1 MALQDITNKPSKIR
15 LQVDLE
21 TEYATLRSRHV
32 APNIS
37 YDQLRMQGAKAID
50 LWIDGNLYPL
60 DPISGAPPPFKSIA
74 SFFKF
79 VGDGFNGLLG
89 YCRRLHMLWLDEA
102 AGKRQTQFDF
112 DQLQAASTKQINSLM
127 QRIKELSE
135 ELEVQKTNLAD
146 RVHTINQFTDNYVRL
161 QHSTRNLRRRVHH
174 FTHLP
179 IGYHARQRK
188 RKAVGLLSRTAGAC
202 KRRKQTTR

>member
-1 MALQDITNKPSKIR
+1 MALQDITNKPSKYR

-21 TEYATLRSRHV
+21 IEYATLRSRHV

-50 LWIDGNLYPL
+50 LWVDGNLYPP
-60 DPISGAPPPFKSIA
+60 DPISGAPPPFKNITT
-74 SFFKF
+74 FVKF
-79 VGDGFNGLLG
+79 VGDGSNGLLG

-102 AGKRQTQFDF
+102 AAKRQTQFAF

-135 ELEVQKTNLAD
+135 ELEVQKNNLAD
-146 RVHTINQFTDNYVRL
+146 RVRTMDQFTDNYVRL
-161 QHSTRNLRRRVHH
+161 QNSTRNLRRRVHH

-188 RKAVGLLSRTAGAC
+188 RKAVGLLSKTGGAC
-202 KRRKQTTR
+202 KRRIQTTR

>member
-1 MALQDITNKPSKIR
+1 
-15 LQVDLE
+15 
-21 TEYATLRSRHV
+21 
-32 APNIS
+32 
-37 YDQLRMQGAKAID
+37 MQGAKAID
-50 LWIDGNLYPL
+50 LWIDGNLYPP

-135 ELEVQKTNLAD
+135 ELEVQKNNLAD
-146 RVHTINQFTDNYVRL
+146 RVRTINQFTDNYVRL
-161 QHSTRNLRRRVHH
+161 QHSTHNLRHRVHH

-179 IGYHARQRK
+179 IGYITQGKENVKLLGYFLRQQAHAR
-188 RKAVGLLSRTAGAC
+188 GAN
-202 KRRKQTTR
+202 KQPGKNFCRIYIATLRSY